1 MTDNL
6 PKKYEISFF
15 NKIKRFFS
23 NIFTKKNNVVEIKE
37 TIQKE
42 IVENKAKE
50 LDKMKQLSNEAKIK
64 EDILTLVKK
73 NPELIKTMPIEN
85 LKELNRM
92 CADIIEKNDREIKKL
107 KREIA

>member
-1 MTDNL
+1 MSDNL
-6 PKKYEISFF
+6 PKKYENSFF
-15 NKIKRFFS
+15 TKIKTFFS
-23 NIFTKKNNVVEIKE
+23 NIFIKKNNVVEAKKI
-37 TIQKE
+37 IQKE
-42 IVENKAKE
+42 IIENKTKE
-50 LDKMKQLSNEAKIK
+50 LDKMKELSNKSKIK
-64 EDILTLVKK
+64 EDILAIVKE